1 MALVYPF
8 MCEKPSLV
16 LERVLLVVASSE
28 VCSIDSLHF
37 LNFLASLDSVV
48 VLRRRKKYPCRNRD
62 DYL

>member
-16 LERVLLVVASSE
+16 LESVLLVITSTK
-28 VCSIDSLHF
+28 VCAIDGFYF
-37 LNFLASLDSVV
+37 LNFLASAESVV
-48 VLRRRKKYPCRNRD
+48 VLLRRKKYPCRNRD